1 MKLYYPLTAFF
12 AGLTALAVEF
22 GASRLLQ
29 MKFSAINLVWAV
41 IIGLILVYFS
51 LGYEFGGRAA
61 DRWPR
66 PHTLLNLLS
75 AAGSSLL
82 LVTLVSQPVLL
93 AAARASDALNLGIMG
108 GAFLATLLLFSLPVT
123 LLAMV
128 SPLVLRLT
136 VTHTSLVG
144 QQAGRLSAI
153 STLGSVLGAFVPT
166 LALFPLIGTTRT
178 LLWFAALPLLLAL
191 AGSLLLRL
199 WPRVILNAG
208 LAVLTIA
215 LAVGLPLRGKDTAY
229 QLFETESEYN
239 YIEVLQQ
246 PDGTRQLRLNDGQG
260 VHSEYRADSLF
271 YGGPWEQFLVGP
283 FFNAPPYSPQQV
295 KRIAIV
301 GLAAGT
307 TARQATAIFGPV
319 PIDGFEIDPKIV
331 QVGRAYFDMTMPNLN
346 VFITDGRWGLEH
358 SAQQYDLVA
367 VDAYRPPY
375 IPPPLTT
382 REFFQI
388 VAQRLAPN
396 GVLAIN
402 IGRTPNDRRLIN
414 DLAATIGSV
423 FPSVH
428 VMDIPYTFNS
438 ILYATLQPTRSENLA
453 ANLVLLQADPGASP
467 LLLQVS
473 QITLQNLQASPS
485 GGRVYTDDL
494 TPIEWVTNDMIL
506 RFLLGGEVSQI
517 Q

>member
-1 MKLYYPLTAFF
+1 MKLYYPITAFF
-12 AGLTALAVEF
+12 AGMTALAVEF

-51 LGYEFGGRAA
+51 LGYELGGRAA

-75 AAGSSLL
+75 AGGGSLL

-136 VTHTSLVG
+136 VNRASTVG
-144 QQAGRLSAI
+144 KQAGRLSAI
-153 STLGSVLGAFVPT
+153 STLGSVLGAFLPT
-166 LALFPLIGTTRT
+166 LALFPLLGTTRT
-178 LLWFAALPLLLAL
+178 LLLFAALPLMLAL
-191 AGSLLLRL
+191 AGSVLLKL
-199 WPRVILNAG
+199 WSRAALNAG
-208 LAVLTIA
+208 LAILTLA
-215 LAVGLPLRGKDTAY
+215 LALGAQFRGKDTAY
-229 QLFETESEYN
+229 QIFETESEYN

-260 VHSEYRADSLF
+260 VHSEYRADTLF

-283 FFNAPPYSPQQV
+283 FFNPAPFSPQQV
-295 KRIAIV
+295 QRIAIV

-307 TARQATAIFGPV
+307 TARQATAIFGDI

-331 QVGRAYFDMTMPNLN
+331 QAGREYFGMTMPNLN
-346 VFITDGRWGLEH
+346 IFITDGRWGLEH
-358 SAQQYDLVA
+358 SPNRYSLIA

-388 VAQRLAPN
+388 AADRLTPQ

-402 IGRTPNDRRLIN
+402 IGRTTTDRRLIN
-414 DLAATIGSV
+414 DLAATVGAV

-438 ILYATLQPTRSENLA
+438 ILYATKQPTRPENLA
-453 ANLVLLQADPGASP
+453 QNLALLQSDPASAP
-467 LLLQVS
+467 LLVQVC
-473 QITLQNLQASPS
+473 QVTLDNLQAPPA
-485 GGRVYTDDL
+485 GGQVYTDDL
-494 TPIEWVTNDMIL
+494 APIEWVTNDMII
-506 RFLLGGEVSQI
+506 RFLLGGEMSELQ
-517 Q
+517 